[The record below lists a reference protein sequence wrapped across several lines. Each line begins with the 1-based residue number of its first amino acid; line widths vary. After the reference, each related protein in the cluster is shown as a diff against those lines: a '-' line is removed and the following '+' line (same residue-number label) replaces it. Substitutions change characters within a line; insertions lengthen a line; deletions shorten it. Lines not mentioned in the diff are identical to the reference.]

1 MKHNFISNKSSEEL
15 KKGLTFWGKPRSIS
29 VWQQVWIALLSF
41 VAAWIIKVVGLT
53 LRWESQGDE
62 QLDAI
67 YRSGRRAIFTFWH
80 GGIFSATW
88 YWRNRDIMVMTSQNI
103 DGEFIARAIKL
114 FGYDTAR
121 GSSSRGGMKALAKM
135 AQCLKSGKDVAFTVD
150 GPRGPRFVAK
160 IGPVLLARRTGAG
173 IFCFHVSLQRK
184 FELKNW
190 DRTQLP
196 LPFSRALILKA
207 PPIYVSKKAD
217 RSEIKQKYQEMQ
229 SILDKLQQSAENHW
243 KKLS

>member
-1 MKHNFISNKSSEEL
+1 MIDKFWQHLNLQLKH
-15 KKGLTFWGKPRSIS
+15 
-29 VWQQVWIALLSF
+29 
-41 VAAWIIKVVGLT
+41 
-53 LRWESQGDE
+53 
-62 QLDAI
+62 
-67 YRSGRRAIFTFWH
+67 
-80 GGIFSATW
+80 
-88 YWRNRDIMVMTSQNI
+88 
-103 DGEFIARAIKL
+103 
-114 FGYDTAR
+114 
-121 GSSSRGGMKALAKM
+121 
-135 AQCLKSGKDVAFTVD
+135 
-150 GPRGPRFVAK
+150 
-160 IGPVLLARRTGAG
+160 
-173 IFCFHVSLQRK
+173 QRK